1 MQKRSQLNIRIDSTI
16 RNDIDLSARELG
28 ISVARYLVLIHQLA
42 RTNYS
47 MRQSLQKIKTTKITE
62 DK

>member
-1 MQKRSQLNIRIDSTI
+1 MQKRSQLNIRLDSTI

-28 ISVARYLVLIHQLA
+28 ISVARYIVLIHQLS

-47 MRQSLQKIKTTKITE
+47 MKQSLQKIKTTKAKE
-62 DK
+62 DR